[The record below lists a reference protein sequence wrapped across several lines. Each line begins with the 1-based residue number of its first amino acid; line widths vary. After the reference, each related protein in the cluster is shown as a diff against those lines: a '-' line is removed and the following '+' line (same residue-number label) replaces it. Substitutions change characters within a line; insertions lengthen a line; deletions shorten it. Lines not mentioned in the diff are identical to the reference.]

1 MKRLSEIKNLNE
13 LDEAVKENTSPL
25 RAVRLKCIDCSSY
38 QFSEVKECN
47 ITNCPLHP
55 FRLGKNPFRRRELT
69 EEQKEAMAERMR
81 KIVKNK

>member
-13 LDEAVKENTSPL
+13 LDEEVKENTSPL
-25 RAVRLKCIDCSSY
+25 RAVRLKCLDCSSY
-38 QFSEVKECN
+38 QLNEVKECN

-55 FRLGKNPFRRRELT
+55 FRLGKNPFRKRELT